1 MQATIDTI
9 EVEPGRFVAVDSGS
23 PTQAIAG
30 VKRILGEI
38 RDGIQMVKGL
48 RDGLAAELDTEFP
61 PAPRRPH
68 GTTRRVKVLRAEPI
82 E

>member
-30 VKRILGEI
+30 VKRILGDI

-48 RDGLAAELDTEFP
+48 RDGLAAELDEAV
-61 PAPRRPH
+61 APRSNPH
-68 GTTRRVKVLRAEPI
+68 PRRTRTARILEAERI